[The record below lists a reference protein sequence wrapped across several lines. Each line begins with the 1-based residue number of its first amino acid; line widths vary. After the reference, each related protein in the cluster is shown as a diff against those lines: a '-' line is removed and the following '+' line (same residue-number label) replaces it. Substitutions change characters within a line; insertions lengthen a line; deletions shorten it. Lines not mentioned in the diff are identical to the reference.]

1 MQDEVVFPAFGI
13 DGKKFWTRCSELV
26 RDHGYDNELAYMKV
40 LLDTLGMDR
49 PKNSELKKL
58 GGKLNFYKGLPEMFE
73 EFRDGLLTAEHQ
85 AHGVNVEH
93 YIISSGLKVL
103 LDGSRLQP
111 YVRAIFGCEF
121 DEDQDGRIT
130 FPRRV
135 ISHTQK
141 TQFLFRIN
149 KGLLDMSQDVNDHM
163 EADIRPIPFPNMIYI
178 GDGPTDVPCFT
189 LWKKNAAQ
197 AMAVKIPANPQAPDF
212 LNCNKLSTHADR
224 VKHIAPSDYRPN
236 THLRLLLEQMVEETA
251 NRIVEQRR
259 SAVDAGTVRAPKH

>member
-1 MQDEVVFPAFGI
+1 VSTPQNTIAIVYDYDQTLSPSYMQDEAVFPAFGI
-13 DGKKFWTRCSELV
+13 DGAKFWARCRDLV

-58 GGKLNFYKGLPEMFE
+58 GAKLNFYKGLPEMFE
-73 EFRDGLLTAEHQ
+73 QFRNGLFSAEHH
-85 AHGVNVEH
+85 AHRVTVEH

-121 DEDQDGRIT
+121 DEDDDGRIT

-141 TQFLFRIN
+141 TQFLFRTD
-149 KGLLDMSQDVNDHM
+149 KGLLDISQD
-163 EADIRPIPFPNMIYI
+163 A
-178 GDGPTDVPCFT
+178 
-189 LWKKNAAQ
+189 K
-197 AMAVKIPANPQAPDF
+197 
-212 LNCNKLSTHADR
+212 
-224 VKHIAPSDYRPN
+224 
-236 THLRLLLEQMVEETA
+236 
-251 NRIVEQRR
+251 RR
-259 SAVDAGTVRAPKH
+259 QKAKSRNILALFSVFGGSPR